1 MNFRER
7 LEWLMR
13 MCLLVFVLAAAA
25 FLSAVMAMRFAI
37 QGREV
42 DMPNLAGK
50 TAADVQQLLAAR
62 GLQLKIADRIYSDL
76 PVNTVVRQSP
86 PAGEHMKVSQDAHVV
101 LSLGPQNVVVPELEG
116 DSLRVARI
124 QLLQV
129 GLQVGEVTALPVPNL
144 PDDSVV
150 QQNPPSGT
158 RASSP
163 RVNLLVAQGNPPVAY
178 IMPWLVGM
186 QLADADRLI
195 TSGGLKLAKTNLS
208 SSPEW
213 PKGTIIEQSP
223 SLGVKVTSETPIEVT
238 IAQ

>member
-1 MNFRER
+1 MTFRER

-50 TAADVQQLLAAR
+50 TSADVQQLLAAR
-62 GLQLKIADRIYSDL
+62 GLQLKVADRIYSDL
-76 PVNTVVRQSP
+76 PINTVVRQSP

-101 LSLGPQNVVVPELEG
+101 LSLGPQNVVVPEIEG

-124 QLLQV
+124 QLVQV

-144 PDDSVV
+144 PADSVV

-158 RASSP
+158 RAASP
-163 RVNLLVAQGNPPVAY
+163 RVNLLVAQTNPPVAY

-186 QLADADRLI
+186 QLPDADRLI
-195 TSGGLKLAKTNLS
+195 SSGGLKMAKTNFS

-213 PKGTIIEQSP
+213 PKGTVIEQNP
-223 SLGVKVTSETPIEVT
+223 GLGTKVTNETPIELT
-238 IAQ
+238 IVQ

>member
-1 MNFRER
+1 MTFRER

-50 TAADVQQLLAAR
+50 TSADVQQLLASR

-76 PVNTVVRQSP
+76 PINTVVRQSP

-101 LSLGPQNVVVPELEG
+101 LSLGPQNVVVPEIEG

-144 PDDSVV
+144 PPDSVV

-158 RASSP
+158 RAASP
-163 RVNLLVAQGNPPVAY
+163 RVNLLVAQTDPPVAY

-186 QLADADRLI
+186 QLPDADRLI
-195 TSGGLKLAKTNLS
+195 SSGGLKMAKTNFS

-213 PKGTIIEQSP
+213 PKGTVIEQTP
-223 SLGVKVTSETPIEVT
+223 TLGAKVTSDTPIELV

>member
-1 MNFRER
+1 MTFRER

-13 MCLLVFVLAAAA
+13 ICLLVFVLAAAA

-50 TAADVQQLLAAR
+50 TSADAQALLLSH

-76 PVNTVVRQSP
+76 PINTVVRQSP
-86 PAGEHMKVSQDAHVV
+86 PAGEHMKVSQEAHVV
-101 LSLGPQNVVVPELEG
+101 LSLGPQNVVVPEVEG

-124 QLLQV
+124 QLLQA
-129 GLQVGEVTALPVPNL
+129 GLQVGEITTLPVPNL
-144 PDDSVV
+144 PGDAVV
-150 QQNPPSGT
+150 QQNPPAGT
-158 RASSP
+158 RAASP
-163 RVNLLVAQGNPPVAY
+163 SVNLLVAQNNPPVAY

-186 QLADADRLI
+186 QLPDADRLI
-195 TSGGLKLAKTNLS
+195 SSAGLKMAKTTFA

-213 PKGTIIEQSP
+213 PKGTIIEQTP
-223 SLGVKVTSETPIEVT
+223 TLGAKVTTETPIELT

>member
-1 MNFRER
+1 MTFRER

-42 DMPNLAGK
+42 DMPNLAGN
-50 TAADVQQLLAAR
+50 TSADVQQLLASR

-76 PVNTVVRQSP
+76 PINTVVRQSP

-101 LSLGPQNVVVPELEG
+101 LSLGPQNVVVPEIEG

-144 PDDSVV
+144 PPDSVV

-158 RASSP
+158 RAASP
-163 RVNLLVAQGNPPVAY
+163 RVNLLVAQTDPPVAY

-186 QLADADRLI
+186 QLPDADRLI
-195 TSGGLKLAKTNLS
+195 SSGGLKMAKTNFS

-213 PKGTIIEQSP
+213 PKGTVIEQRP
-223 SLGVKVTSETPIEVT
+223 GLGAKVTSETPIELT

>member
-1 MNFRER
+1 MTFRER
-7 LEWLMR
+7 IEWLMR

-50 TAADVQQLLAAR
+50 TSADAQALLSGR
-62 GLQLKIADRIYSDL
+62 GLQLKVADRIYSDL
-76 PVNTVVRQSP
+76 PANTVVRQSP

-101 LSLGPQNVVVPELEG
+101 LSLGPQNVMVPELEG

-144 PDDSVV
+144 PPDSVV

-158 RASSP
+158 RAASL
-163 RVNLLVAQGNPPVAY
+163 RVNLLVAQNSPPVAY
-178 IMPWLVGM
+178 VMPWLVGM
-186 QLADADRLI
+186 QLPDADRLI
-195 TSGGLKLAKTNLS
+195 SSGGLKMAKTTFTA
-208 SSPEW
+208 SPEW
-213 PKGTIIEQSP
+213 PKGTVIEQVP
-223 SLGVKVTSETPIEVT
+223 GLGGKVTSETPIELT

>member
-1 MNFRER
+1 MTFGER

-50 TAADVQQLLAAR
+50 TSADVQQLLGAR

-101 LSLGPQNVVVPELEG
+101 LSLGPQNVVVPEIEG

-129 GLQVGEVTALPVPNL
+129 GLQVGEVTTVPVPNL
-144 PDDSVV
+144 PPDSVV
-150 QQNPPSGT
+150 QQNPPSRT
-158 RASSP
+158 RAASP
-163 RVNLLVAQGNPPVAY
+163 RVNLLVAQNNPPVAY

-186 QLADADRLI
+186 QLPDADRLI
-195 TSGGLKLAKTNLS
+195 SSGGLKMAKTNFS

-213 PKGTIIEQSP
+213 PKGTVIEQSP
-223 SLGVKVTSETPIEVT
+223 GLGAKVTSETPIELT